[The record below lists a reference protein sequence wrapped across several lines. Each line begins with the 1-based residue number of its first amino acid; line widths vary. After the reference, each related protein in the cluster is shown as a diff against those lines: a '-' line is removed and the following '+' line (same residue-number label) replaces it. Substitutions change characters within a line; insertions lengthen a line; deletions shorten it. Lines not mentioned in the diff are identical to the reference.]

1 MRKRMNWIDWA
12 GARKNMRR
20 DESRLYKVDDYQT
33 HNDVLIRR
41 DELRLYNGKSLTD

>member
-20 DESRLYKVDDYQT
+20 DESRLY
-33 HNDVLIRR
+33 
-41 DELRLYNGKSLTD
+41 NGKSLTD